1 MNRYKIKTYY
11 INKENVKIVKN
22 HLYEVKNTDIDD
34 IFIIYL
40 NEKLYNRY
48 QKLSKIIKVDLL
60 TKLDNLLSH
69 RIRTS
74 QYLETTLSY
83 ELTKSIDNYIIEKLS
98 KLK

>member
-1 MNRYKIKTYY
+1 MSRYNETYY
-11 INKENVKIVKN
+11 INKEDVKIVKN
-22 HLYEVKNTDIDD
+22 HLYEVKNTEIDD

-60 TKLDNLLSH
+60 SKLDELLSH
-69 RIRTS
+69 GITTI
-74 QYLETTLSY
+74 QYLEATLSY
-83 ELTKSIDNYIIEKLS
+83 ELSKSIDNDIIEELN